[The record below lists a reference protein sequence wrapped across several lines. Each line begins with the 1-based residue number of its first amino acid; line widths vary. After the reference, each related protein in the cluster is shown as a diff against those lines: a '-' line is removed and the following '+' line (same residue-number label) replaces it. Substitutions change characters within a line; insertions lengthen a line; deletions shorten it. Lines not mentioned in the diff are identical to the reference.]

1 MTGRLQFVFI
11 SQLPT
16 CACRTGWLAV
26 LWGPTSQVRVCVVLV
41 SLGMLDR
48 DDCTS
53 CAALLEGPILSTGK
67 IQAHHLQYHPT
78 LAKTEGTIVGV
89 RPAFVIHHRYAA
101 RAHRSLV
108 KGRSQAC
115 VLIGSTMLLV
125 TVTVCNRSTG
135 WFGELRPRMFGQH
148 SQVRTATSGEGQ
160 RLPHSLVVRTKTSGV
175 GQRLQYS
182 WVPRRCKRR
191 LREESELQ
199 SGRLQCLFCVD
210 PPCAVRERTTVETD
224 LRLFQ

>member
-78 LAKTEGTIVGV
+78 LAKTEGKIVGV
-89 RPAFVIHHRYAA
+89 RPAFIIHHRYAV

-125 TVTVCNRSTG
+125 TVTVCNRSTAG
-135 WFGELRPRMFGQH
+135 LANCDLVCLVNIRRCGPRLL
-148 SQVRTATSGEGQ
+148 VKVNVCRTVWVCG
-160 RLPHSLVVRTKTSGV
+160 L
-175 GQRLQYS
+175 RLQ
-182 WVPRRCKRR
+182 V
-191 LREESELQ
+191 
-199 SGRLQCLFCVD
+199 
-210 PPCAVRERTTVETD
+210 
-224 LRLFQ
+224 